1 MLFIVVKNAFKLSN
15 ASHKRKKNQ
24 FGLSRGIKPTF
35 EKHIQLYKYCVL
47 KLFIPQ
53 T

>member
-1 MLFIVVKNAFKLSN
+1 MIHCCEERVQTVECFSKTEGKSVWIV
-15 ASHKRKKNQ
+15 
-24 FGLSRGIKPTF
+24 SRYKPTF